1 MRNEQ
6 LPPNL
11 SPVQRDIQ
19 LSFLDAI
26 GLAGD
31 QRALRRDTDQPLI
44 LPNEPKVK
52 PAVLLPRL

>member
-31 QRALRRDTDQPLI
+31 QRSLRGDTDQPLI

>member
-44 LPNEPKVK
+44 LPDEPKVK